1 MSLAHLPD
9 DALELV
15 LRALFAPRRRRAQ
28 TLCLDDTV
36 FVALVSRRMNDLVRR
51 VFAELVSAFS
61 DVVGISKPSGRVV
74 LMTNRESIFDAKPGA
89 EGRRF
94 KFVLEWQRPK
104 TIVASARCAYTSR
117 LPQIIKDVLY
127 CPAYQ
132 QGLRYTGHAPPVRNS
147 NLWNPGWQAYRASFC
162 SKTLSNWAIK
172 QLVRRSPINMIVAS
186 CDHCFDQVMEFTPT
200 ERVTSL
206 LLMSAAYY
214 GRVDVLE
221 RLFRQH
227 LDRSTT
233 EFYGIARL
241 LFFESD
247 VALEDGHLHSGRP
260 YYMEFFVLP
269 AVLGNRVD
277 VLKWVRA
284 ATTELFKRQWP
295 QLTRT
300 NIARGGACGTEF
312 WLVTQYETLP
322 YAVDYPH
329 SAPLSR
335 DTQMRAL
342 SGRQPFGPEWH
353 RSRDFACAAI
363 LATQCGSVKVLE
375 WMYNDISCDSMFGY
389 AAEREQQERRAA
401 YGDIAMARVIA
412 SREEHMQ
419 TVRLALA
426 VCALN
431 GGNFKRGNVRN
442 DKPYRKLGASA
453 RWGLSKWRS
462 YTKEGNLGD
471 LCNFLVTGKDSAPDG
486 LTFNEM
492 RGPRCPLRQAC
503 ANINSGRRIP
513 EPSELSLLSLLQKW
527 TTQHSEYA
535 YTDPGSTRTRMDAVF
550 HSVFSFGDEDHT
562 RWIIEETRPGGFLAA
577 HPYRPDD
584 RTVMNA
590 TMPFAASLMHSPVAC
605 SVFERT
611 SSPVL
616 VQRHAAFFM
625 LTEMGGNGLH
635 RYYSAKGHS
644 GVHSILDVYTHPS
657 NPNTPDI
664 FGALRDTSEAT
675 PLKRFGSVDAL
686 ECSFEYNALMTAYTL
701 QPGPESPWPLG
712 REPPCD
718 INRSFGLMLAARLE
732 AAWECATNPV
742 GAAYD
747 YEGMLLE
754 ADAILQIYVALNKR
768 YTRDVAHPVTRAAAA
783 VRSELAEH
791 AGDAGGAPSE
801 PWLAKLD
808 SILAQISTEAEPS
821 R

>member
-1 MSLAHLPD
+1 MSPARLPD
-9 DALELV
+9 EILELV
-15 LRALFAPRRRRAQ
+15 LHALLAPPRRGRAQ
-28 TLCLDDTV
+28 KLCLDDTV
-36 FVALVSRRMNDLVRR
+36 FVALVSRRMNDAVRR

-61 DVVGISKPSGRVV
+61 NVVGISKPSGRIM

-104 TIVASARCAYTSR
+104 TIVASARCVYTSR

-132 QGLRYTGHAPPVRNS
+132 KGLRCTGHAPPVRNS
-147 NLWNPGWQAYRASFC
+147 NLWHSGWQAYRASFC

-172 QLVRRSPINMIVAS
+172 QLVKRSPINMIVAS
-186 CDHCFDQVMEFTPT
+186 CDHCFDRVVEFTPT

-206 LLMSAAYY
+206 LLMSASHY

-221 RLFRQH
+221 LLFRQH
-227 LDRSTT
+227 LDRSTDA
-233 EFYGIARL
+233 FYGVAQL
-241 LFFESD
+241 LFLESD
-247 VALEDGHLHSGRP
+247 VALEDGHLHNGLP
-260 YYMEFFVLP
+260 CYMEFFVLP

-277 VLKWVRA
+277 VLNWVRA

-295 QLTRT
+295 QLARN
-300 NIARGGACGTEF
+300 NIARGGSACGTQF
-312 WLVTQYETLP
+312 RLVTQYETYP

-329 SAPLSR
+329 MAPLSR

-363 LATQCGSVKVLE
+363 LATQCGSVDVLE
-375 WMYNDISCDSMFGY
+375 WMYKDISCDSMFGY
-389 AAEREQQERRAA
+389 AAEREQQERNAA
-401 YGDIAMARVIA
+401 NGDLRVARTVA

-419 TVRLALA
+419 AVRLALA

-453 RWGLSKWRS
+453 RWGLRKWRTC
-462 YTKEGNLGD
+462 TKEGNLGD
-471 LCNFLVTGKDSAPDG
+471 LCNFVVKGEDSTPDG
-486 LTFNEM
+486 LSFDDV
-492 RGPRCPLRQAC
+492 RGPRHPLRLAC
-503 ANINSGRRIP
+503 ANVASRQIR
-513 EPSELSLLSLLQKW
+513 EPSELSLLSLLQLW
-527 TTQHSEYA
+527 AAQHSEYA
-535 YTDPGSTRTRMDAVF
+535 YANPGSDRARLDAMF

-562 RWIIEETRPGGFLAA
+562 RWTIEETRPGGFLAA
-577 HPYRPDD
+577 RPDCPND
-584 RTVMNA
+584 RTVMN
-590 TMPFAASLMHSPVAC
+590 THMPFAASLMHSPVAI

-611 SSPVL
+611 SSPAL

-635 RYYSAKGHS
+635 RYFMAKGYP
-644 GVHSILDVYTHPS
+644 GVHSILDVYTRPTTT
-657 NPNTPDI
+657 PNSLNILGT
-664 FGALRDTSEAT
+664 LHDTSEPA

-686 ECSFEYNALMTAYTL
+686 ERSFEYDALMTAYTL
-701 QPGPESPWPLG
+701 QPGPQSPWPLG

-718 INRSFGLMLAARLE
+718 INRSYGLMLAARLKT
-732 AAWECATNPV
+732 AWACTTNPA
-742 GAAYD
+742 GTMYD
-747 YEGMLLE
+747 YEGMLHE
-754 ADAILQIYVALNKR
+754 ADAILQICASLNKR
-768 YTRDVAHPVTRAAAA
+768 YTRDVAHPVTKAAK
-783 VRSELAEH
+783 VVLSELEECREYGSA
-791 AGDAGGAPSE
+791 ANLKSV
-801 PWLAKLD
+801 LARL
-808 SILAQISTEAEPS
+808 SAEAEPS

>member
-1 MSLAHLPD
+1 MSLARLPD

-15 LRALFAPRRRRAQ
+15 LRALFAPRRGRAQ

-36 FVALVSRRMNDLVRR
+36 FVALVSRRMNDVVRR

-61 DVVGISKPSGRVV
+61 DVVGISKPSGRIV

-94 KFVLEWQRPK
+94 RFVLEWQRPK
-104 TIVASARCAYTSR
+104 TVVASARCAYTSR
-117 LPQIIKDVLY
+117 LPHSIKDVLY

-186 CDHCFDQVMEFTPT
+186 CDHCFDRVVEFTPT

-206 LLMSAAYY
+206 LLMSAAHY

-227 LDRSTT
+227 LDRSTS

-241 LFFESD
+241 LFFEPD
-247 VALEDGHLHSGRP
+247 VALEDGHLRGGRP
-260 YYMEFFVLP
+260 SYMEFLVLP
-269 AVLGNRVD
+269 AILGNRVD
-277 VLKWVRA
+277 VLNWVRA

-295 QLTRT
+295 QLTRN
-300 NIARGGACGTEF
+300 NIARGGACGTDF
-312 WLVTQYETLP
+312 WLVAQYETCP
-322 YAVDYPH
+322 YAVDYPCA
-329 SAPLSR
+329 APLSR

-363 LATQCGSVKVLE
+363 LATQCGSVDVLE
-375 WMYNDISCDSMFGY
+375 WMYKDISYDSMFGY

-401 YGDIAMARVIA
+401 DGDFATARTIA

-419 TVRLALA
+419 AVRLALA

-453 RWGLSKWRS
+453 RWGLGKWRAC
-462 YTKEGNLGD
+462 TKEGNLSD
-471 LCNFLVTGKDSAPDG
+471 LCNFLVKGEDSTPDG
-486 LTFNEM
+486 LSFDDV
-492 RGPRCPLRQAC
+492 RGPRHPLRQAC
-503 ANINSGRRIP
+503 ADIAGGRIR
-513 EPSELSLLSLLQKW
+513 EPSELSLLGLLQKW

-535 YTDPGSTRTRMDAVF
+535 YQNPGSSRAKLDAVF

-562 RWIIEETRPGGFLAA
+562 RWTIEETRPGGFLAA
-577 HPYRPDD
+577 HPDRPDD

-590 TMPFAASLMHSPVAC
+590 QMPFAASLMHSPVAS

-611 SSPVL
+611 SSPAL

-644 GVHSILDVYTHPS
+644 GTHSILDVYIRTANS
-657 NPNTPDI
+657 NTLDI
-664 FGALRDTSEAT
+664 LGALRDTSEPA

-712 REPPCD
+712 REPTCD

-768 YTRDVAHPVTRAAAA
+768 YTRDVAHPVAKAAEVVLHELEECREHGSAA
-783 VRSELAEH
+783 GLKSVLAR
-791 AGDAGGAPSE
+791 
-801 PWLAKLD
+801 L
-808 SILAQISTEAEPS
+808 STEAEPS